1 LAVYFL
7 AEFLEISQIVF
18 SASPAFYKVTFID
31 WIQLPNWPV
40 FNIADSAIVI
50 AAAIAMILTLR
61 NIAPIT
67 PIDKS

>member
-1 LAVYFL
+1 V
-7 AEFLEISQIVF
+7 
-18 SASPAFYKVTFID
+18 ID

-50 AAAIAMILTLR
+50 AASIAVILTIR

-67 PIDKS
+67 PTDKS

>member
-1 LAVYFL
+1 
-7 AEFLEISQIVF
+7 
-18 SASPAFYKVTFID
+18 
-31 WIQLPNWPV
+31 V